1 MNKEI
6 EKAVDIT
13 QRAQRNYDLTKQIPS
28 QDLNTLIHAATNSP
42 SKQNETHYELHVFTD
57 QNIIREIYN
66 QTKLY
71 LLMTD
76 EDNHEDLYGEINGE
90 FWQSDER
97 SVHNSQILSN
107 VLFAYVEDI
116 GKPRGGTHKFAKN
129 SADSKESRSIYNDQ
143 ICYSIGIS
151 SGQLALSAAMLG
163 YKTGFCSAF
172 NTTNV
177 PQIIGTSKKAK
188 LLVGVGYDAGIHRRF
203 HAETKNK
210 DIPSGFRTG
219 ESDEKW
225 IFPSFDRHVDVYI
238 NREHLPRDKN
248 DR

>member
-1 MNKEI
+1 MNNEI

-13 QRAQRNYDLTKQIPS
+13 QRAQRNYDLNKQIPS
-28 QDLNTLIHAATNSP
+28 RDLDTLIYAAANSP

-57 QNIIREIYN
+57 QHIIRDIYN

-76 EDNHEDLYGEINGE
+76 KDNPEDLYGEIDGE

-107 VLFAYVEDI
+107 VLFVYVEKA
-116 GKPRGGTHKFAKN
+116 GEPRGGTHKFAQN
-129 SADSKESRSIYNDQ
+129 NTSSKESLSIYNEQ
-143 ICYSIGIS
+143 ISYSIGIS
-151 SGQLALSAAMLG
+151 SGQLALSAALLG

-172 NTTNV
+172 NTVKV
-177 PQIIGTSKKAK
+177 PQIIGTTKKAK
-188 LLVGVGYDAGIHRRF
+188 LLVGVGYDAGVNRRL

-210 DIPSGFRTG
+210 DIPIGFQTG
-219 ESDEKW
+219 KPEEKW
-225 IFPSFDRHVDVYI
+225 IFPTFDRHVDIYI
-238 NREHLPRDKN
+238 NGERSSNE
-248 DR
+248 